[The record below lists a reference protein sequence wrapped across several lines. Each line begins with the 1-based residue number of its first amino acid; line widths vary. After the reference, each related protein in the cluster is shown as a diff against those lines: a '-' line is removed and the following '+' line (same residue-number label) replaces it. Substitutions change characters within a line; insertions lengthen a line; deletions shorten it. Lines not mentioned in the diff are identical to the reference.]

1 MSWPQRCPACPR
13 SPDAIALDAPAADA
27 AGRDDLAPGDQ
38 RGRAGSRRDQGR
50 PEGGAQHGDL
60 ARRRR
65 RGGGVQREHA
75 ARGGGLRAHRLD
87 AGLAGRARGR
97 RGLARHRRRARAR
110 WVAAARERTAG
121 RNPKD
126 DEGGRAMGQGTT
138 RVVDD
143 NGTSGR
149 VRELGDEITDVRRRL
164 DALVMELDRRRHN
177 VTDWKRH
184 LRLHARTLALG
195 ALVVAVAVTA
205 PGAFARVRAHRRGS
219 LVTRGVA
226 LTRKARRLGQAL
238 ERIADDP
245 DRLAPTTAAAG
256 LGSRAAVAVAAM
268 MAQVLATSILR
279 TVARQRGR

>member
-1 MSWPQRCPACPR
+1 
-13 SPDAIALDAPAADA
+13 
-27 AGRDDLAPGDQ
+27 
-38 RGRAGSRRDQGR
+38 
-50 PEGGAQHGDL
+50 
-60 ARRRR
+60 
-65 RGGGVQREHA
+65 
-75 ARGGGLRAHRLD
+75 
-87 AGLAGRARGR
+87 
-97 RGLARHRRRARAR
+97 
-110 WVAAARERTAG
+110 
-121 RNPKD
+121 
-126 DEGGRAMGQGTT
+126 MGQGTT

-205 PGAFARVRAHRRGS
+205 PIAFARVRARRRGS

-226 LTRKARRLGQAL
+226 LTQKARRLGQAL

-245 DRLAPTTAAAG
+245 DRLAPTAAAAG
-256 LGSRAAVAVAAM
+256 LGSRVAVAVAAM